1 MVSQMSIKH
10 VQEKLDILDSLIN
23 FQKAVTEEL
32 RIAQLGLNE
41 LYLLS
46 REWDLFNLADL
57 NRDVADLIVQLN
69 GFIYHHNYVPD
80 DFNYLTLLIKL
91 NSFKA
96 KVRIHNIL
104 GYRIEKLQK
113 PLEEL
118 EQYIQ
123 KYMNTTMIKI
133 DDENLKKNA
142 NGMKYYLKYVISS
155 SAYAIKVLTSKKI
168 EDWNIRHLVD
178 ELVKIQSEMVILV
191 DDFIQNEYL
200 DQYQQIQKLS
210 EIQILID
217 MYMQIVNMFKVMG
230 KLNALEYGDMER
242 AKMAINS
249 CYGIIDV
256 YNLIHEQYKNA

>member
-1 MVSQMSIKH
+1 MSTKYL
-10 VQEKLDILDSLIN
+10 QEKLDILDSLIN

-32 RIAQLGLNE
+32 RIAQLGLNA

-46 REWDLFNLADL
+46 REWDLYNLADL
-57 NRDVADLIVQLN
+57 NKDVADLIVKLN
-69 GFIYHHNYVPD
+69 GFIYRHKYVPE

-104 GYRIEKLQK
+104 GYRIEKLEK

-133 DDENLKKNA
+133 DAENLKKNA
-142 NGMKYYLKYVISS
+142 NGMKYYLQYVKSS
-155 SAYAIKVLTSKKI
+155 SEYAVKVITSKKL
-168 EDWNIRHLVD
+168 EDYNVKHLVD

-200 DQYQQIQKLS
+200 DQHEQLQKLS

-217 MYMQIVNMFKVMG
+217 MYMQIINFFNVMG
-230 KLNALEYGDMER
+230 KLNALEYDDMER
-242 AKMAINS
+242 AKLAINS
-249 CYGIIDV
+249 CFGIID
-256 YNLIHEQYKNA
+256 LTGMIQGQCKNA